1 MTQNVREQ
9 VWHLEMTDGVGYFN
23 NFAGRQ
29 PNICVLTCDVLELGA
44 K

>member
-9 VWHLEMTDGVGYFN
+9 VWHLEMIDGVGYFN
-23 NFAGRQ
+23 NFVGRQ
-29 PNICVLTCDVLELGA
+29 FNICVFTGDVLELVA